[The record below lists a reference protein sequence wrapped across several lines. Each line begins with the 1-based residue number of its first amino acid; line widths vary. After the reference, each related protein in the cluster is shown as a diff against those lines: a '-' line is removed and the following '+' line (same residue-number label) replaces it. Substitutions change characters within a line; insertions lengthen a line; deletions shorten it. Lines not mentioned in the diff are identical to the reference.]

1 MSSAERRRRWLKTVT
16 AGPIKRKIA
25 SFHQDEVGDWV
36 AVLSCGHQRHVRH
49 NPPWTNHPWV
59 VTPAGRQRFIGVEI
73 ECKACREEQ
82 SQEAP

>member
-1 MSSAERRRRWLKTVT
+1 MATE
-16 AGPIKRKIA
+16 PIKQKIA

-59 VTPAGRQRFIGVEI
+59 VIPAGRQRFIGLEI
-73 ECKACREEQ
+73 ECKACSEEQ
-82 SQEAP
+82 SQEAL

>member
-1 MSSAERRRRWLKTVT
+1 VATE
-16 AGPIKRKIA
+16 PIKQKIA

-36 AVLSCGHQRHVRH
+36 AVLSCGHQRHIRH

-73 ECKACREEQ
+73 ECKACGEEQ